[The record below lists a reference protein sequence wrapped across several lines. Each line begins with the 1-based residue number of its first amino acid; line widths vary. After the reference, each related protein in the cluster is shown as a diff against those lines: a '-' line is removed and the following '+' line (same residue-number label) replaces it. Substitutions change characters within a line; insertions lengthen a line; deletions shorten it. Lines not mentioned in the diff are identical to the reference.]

1 MVDPE
6 KHLRY
11 NTQYLPNDYFW
22 GIGIENETYFQL
34 EKPAITCPD
43 FIYEN
48 HRPERYSVNYFVS
61 LNPEYKDHL
70 KLLYPQSTN
79 VTTYP
84 IPVFLNAH
92 TLQKTDLSGNHVTL
106 YTKSPPPP
114 NPKFS
119 GQTFHELLMESN
131 PAIFKDKFKVNYTFD
146 GDTIEFMT
154 QKFYKTTI
162 QAAISELIFE
172 KTLFLQGFR
181 DFFKIHNLY
190 PLYGQPTYP
199 SRNEGFVKY
208 LTNMANIS
216 SFNNGTYHFNFTLPT
231 QLGSDSKPVNPQLF
245 VNQHKAAIRYI
256 QYLEP
261 LIIALYGTPDPF
273 SEVSSKYSK
282 ASQRCA
288 MSRYIGI
295 GTYNTDTMETGKILT
310 LDAEQLP
317 QAKLDYW
324 WYKIYHKDTNYLPL
338 PKIGVD
344 INFSKHGTHGLEIR
358 FLDWFAENRL
368 DRLMETCVYTFDY
381 ALANLDVANPIC
393 DPIWNSV
400 VVKCLQG
407 GRHTILSDEEYEMYR
422 SVFNMP
428 KIKCDN
434 SVKQIYALIEHCIR
448 QSNGL
453 CAKLMLEIPRN
464 VVTTL

>member
-6 KHLRY
+6 KHVRY

-34 EKPAITCPD
+34 EKPATTCPE

-70 KLLYPQSTN
+70 KLLYPQKTHT
-79 VTTYP
+79 TTYDL
-84 IPVFLNAH
+84 PVYMNAH
-92 TLQKTDLSGNHVTL
+92 TLQKTDLSNNHATL
-106 YTKSPPPP
+106 YTKTPQA
-114 NPKFS
+114 NPKFL
-119 GQTFHELLMESN
+119 GQTIHEVLMDLN
-131 PAIFKDKFKVNYTFD
+131 PPVFKDKYKVNYTFD

-162 QAAISELIFE
+162 QAAIAELIFE
-172 KTLFLQGFR
+172 KALFLQALR
-181 DFFKIHNLY
+181 DAFKAHNLY
-190 PLYGQPTYP
+190 SIYGLPTYP
-199 SRNEGFVKY
+199 TKNEGFVKY
-208 LTNMANIS
+208 LTNMSNIS

-231 QLGSDSKPVNPQLF
+231 QLGSDAKPINSDLF
-245 VNQHKAAIRYI
+245 VAQHKAAIRYI

-295 GTYNTDTMETGKILT
+295 GTYDTDTMETGKILT
-310 LDAEQLP
+310 LESEQLP
-317 QAKLDYW
+317 QAQLDYW
-324 WYKIYHKDTNYLPL
+324 WYKIYHKTTNYLPL

-344 INFSKHGTHGLEIR
+344 INFSKHGTHGVEIR
-358 FLDWFAENRL
+358 FLDWFAESRL
-368 DRLMETCVYTFDY
+368 HRLMETFVYTFDHS
-381 ALANLDVANPIC
+381 LEHPTITNPIF
-393 DPIWNSV
+393 DRHWNSV
-400 VVKCLQG
+400 VVKCLTH
-407 GRHTILSDEEYEMYR
+407 GRTAVLSDEEYEMYCT
-422 SVFNMP
+422 VFNMP
-428 KIKCDN
+428 NIKCDN
-434 SVKQIYALIEHCIR
+434 SVKQIYALIEHYVR
-448 QSNGL
+448 QTHGL
-453 CAKLMLEIPRN
+453 CAKLMLEIPKA
-464 VVTTL
+464 VH